1 MIVKSIEN
9 LKKDLIN
16 VMMEG
21 ETVVVWSL
29 RLGNLTRIH
38 ASIRTIKSDRSQIH
52 LTLHDHQEHLLAK
65 VMGGDFRIN
74 FIAPSE
80 SIIFSSEVL
89 KVDGNEMILAF
100 PTNLVKYDRR
110 KSERFKPMIELE
122 LELHVGTKI
131 FRRECF
137 DISEDGLGLLAMKG
151 ELKGIHEGDII
162 SKAFLIHGK
171 SRTQVDLK
179 VARLKKLKPFQIAES
194 PYAAQLLG
202 FSFSEDNELCRH
214 IIQKIILGHQAL
226 LDDLS

>member
-29 RLGNLTRIH
+29 RFGNLTRIH

-52 LTLHDHQEHLLAK
+52 LTLHDHQEHLLSK

-80 SIIFSSEVL
+80 SIIFSTEVL
-89 KVDGNEMILAF
+89 KVDGNDMILSF

-110 KSERFKPMIELE
+110 KSERFKPMIDLE
-122 LELHVGTKI
+122 LEIQVSGKT
-131 FRRECF
+131 FRRDCF

-151 ELKGIHEGDII
+151 ELKGIHEGDLITNAYI
-162 SKAFLIHGK
+162 IHGK
-171 SRTQVDLK
+171 TRMQVELK
-179 VARLKKLKPFQIAES
+179 VARLRKLKPYQIAES
-194 PYAAQLLG
+194 PYAAQLMG
-202 FSFSEDNELCRH
+202 FSFSGENELTRH
-214 IIQKIILGHQAL
+214 MIQKIILGHQAL

>member
-1 MIVKSIEN
+1 
-9 LKKDLIN
+9 
-16 VMMEG
+16 MMEG

-52 LTLHDHQEHLLAK
+52 LTLHDHQEHLLPK

-74 FIAPSE
+74 FLAPSE

-89 KVDGNEMILAF
+89 KVEGTDMILAF

-110 KSERFKPMIELE
+110 KSERFKPLVDLE
-122 LELHVGTKI
+122 LEIHIGSKT

-137 DISEDGLGLLAMKG
+137 NISEDGLGLLAMKG
-151 ELKGIHEGDII
+151 ELKGLHEGDILQN
-162 SKAFLIHGK
+162 AYLIHGK
-171 SRTQVDLK
+171 SRMQVELK
-179 VARLKKLKPFQIAES
+179 VARVKKLKPFQIAES
-194 PYAAQLLG
+194 PYAGHLLG
-202 FSFSEDNELCRH
+202 FSFSGENELTRH
-214 IIQKIILGHQAL
+214 MIQKIILGHQAL